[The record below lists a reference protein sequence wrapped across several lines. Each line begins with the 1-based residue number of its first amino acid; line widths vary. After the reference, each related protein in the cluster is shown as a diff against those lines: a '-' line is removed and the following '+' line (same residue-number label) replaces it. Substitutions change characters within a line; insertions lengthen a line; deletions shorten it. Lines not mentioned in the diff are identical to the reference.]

1 MRRSMALVAVAAAMV
16 VAGCGSDSGSG
27 GSTGSSGSG
36 DSGGA
41 KATAIG
47 LVLAGPKN
55 DKSSNQTVAE
65 GATAAATES
74 GAKISISESVSPA
87 NAPQTLRQLAQG
99 GHGIVVAMGAEF
111 LQPVEQTAQAFPKTK
126 FIVVYGGPSKVPNVL
141 SVVADPHAMSYVAGT
156 GAALMSKS
164 GKLGI
169 ISGEDS
175 DTFQEV
181 VKGFTNGAKSIKP
194 DIQVKHGF
202 SGDYSDVAKNT
213 EAARAFL
220 DSGADVLLG
229 YLDAGQAP
237 MIKTAQGSG
246 KFAIGY
252 IAEMGDVGPKAVIVS
267 AITDEGG
274 IVKKVVLE
282 AEKGTFQ
289 GGRQAAYGPKD
300 GIGRLGTFG
309 SFVPADVQAKIKET
323 YDAIASGKIDPSQGG

>member
-1 MRRSMALVAVAAAMV
+1 LIALAALVAAML
-16 VAGCGSDSGSG
+16 VAGCGSDSNSG
-27 GSTGSSGSG
+27 GSGSSSSSGGSN
-36 DSGGA
+36 GGA
-41 KATAIG
+41 KPTPVG
-47 LVLAGPKN
+47 VVLAGPRN
-55 DKSSNQTVAE
+55 DKSSNQAVAD
-65 GATAAATES
+65 GATAAADEA

-99 GHGIVVAMGAEF
+99 GHGIVIAMGAEF

-181 VKGFTNGAKSIKP
+181 VKGFTNGAKSVKP
-194 DIQVKHGF
+194 NITVKSGF

-213 EAARAFL
+213 EAARAFI

-237 MIKTAQGSG
+237 LIKTAQSSG
-246 KFAIGY
+246 KYAIGY
-252 IAEMGDVGPKAVIVS
+252 ITEMGDVAPKAVIVS
-267 AITDEGG
+267 TITDEGG
-274 IVKKVVLE
+274 IAKKVILD
-282 AEKGTFQ
+282 AEKGQFQ
-289 GGRQAAYGPKD
+289 GGRQAAFGPKD
-300 GIGRLGTFG
+300 GIGKLGNFG
-309 SFVPADVQAKIKET
+309 SFVPQDVQAKIKET